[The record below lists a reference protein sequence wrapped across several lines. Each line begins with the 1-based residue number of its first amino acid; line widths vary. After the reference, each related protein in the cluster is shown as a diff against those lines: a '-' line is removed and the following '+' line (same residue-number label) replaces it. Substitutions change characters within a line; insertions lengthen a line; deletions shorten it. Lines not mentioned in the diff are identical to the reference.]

1 MSGGESSLIG
11 LEKDLLN
18 SELTKSNKYSGEV
31 TLTGDKSLSHRAI
44 IFASLANGKSIIRN
58 LLLSGDTR
66 ATINAF
72 VSMGI
77 KIEINNDSVIIYGKG
92 LKGLKEPAK
101 PIYCANSGT
110 TARLLIGVLTGQ
122 NFTSTLTGSDQLS
135 KRPMDRVSSPLNEI
149 GCKVKSNGGKLPI
162 IINPSRI
169 NKFTVNTS
177 SPSAQVKSSL
187 ILAAMYSDE
196 PVVII
201 EDDATRDHTEK
212 VLAHLGV
219 NLVRMGN
226 TVTVPPVV
234 EIPNFSESIPSD
246 ISSASFLIALGVLID
261 SSIKLC
267 NVLLNETRMGFIK
280 ALMQMGARINV
291 QNVSTQFGEQVGD
304 LEIKKSN
311 LKGIKIEKKEIP
323 SIIDELPIFALVASQ
338 AEGSTIVEGAGE
350 LRVKESDRLEAI
362 YNLLLSIGIEVETS
376 GDGFVING
384 PQEIQ
389 SGQIETYGDHR
400 IAMVAVIASL
410 ISEKDIQPDNIE
422 CINDSYPSFF
432 SDLKS
437 IGLDSL

>member
-1 MSGGESSLIG
+1 LS
-11 LEKDLLN
+11 
-18 SELTKSNKYSGEV
+18 SELTKSNKYRGEI
-31 TLTGDKSLSHRAI
+31 TLMGDKSLSHRAI

-58 LLLSGDTR
+58 LLLSGDTKV
-66 ATINAF
+66 TINAF

-77 KIEINNDSVIIYGKG
+77 KIEINNDTVIIDGKG
-92 LKGLKEPAK
+92 LKGLKEPVK

-122 NFTSTLTGSDQLS
+122 NFKSTLIGSDQLS
-135 KRPMDRVSSPLNEI
+135 RRPMDRVSSPLNEI
-149 GCKVKSNGGKLPI
+149 GCNIKSNGG
-162 IINPSRI
+162 I
-169 NKFTVNTS
+169 NKFTVNTN

-201 EDDATRDHTEK
+201 EDNATRDHTEK
-212 VLAHLGV
+212 ILAHLGV
-219 NLVRMGN
+219 KLVRMGN
-226 TVTVPPVV
+226 TVTVPPVD

-267 NVLLNETRMGFIK
+267 NVLLNESRMGFIK
-280 ALMQMGARINV
+280 ALIKMGAQINV

-304 LEIKKSN
+304 IEIKKSS

-338 AEGSTIVEGAGE
+338 AQGSTTVEGAGE

-362 YNLLLSIGIEVETS
+362 YNLLLSIGIEVEIS
-376 GDGFVING
+376 DDGFKING

-389 SGQIETYGDHR
+389 SGQITTYGDHR

-422 CINDSYPSFF
+422 CISDSYPSFF

-437 IGLDSL
+437 IGLDSV

>member
-1 MSGGESSLIG
+1 LSGGESSLIG
-11 LEKDLLN
+11 LEKDLLS
-18 SELTKSNKYSGEV
+18 SELTKSNKYRGEV

-77 KIEINNDSVIIYGKG
+77 KIEINKDSVIIYGKG

-149 GCKVKSNGGKLPI
+149 GCKVKSNDGKLPI
-162 IINPSRI
+162 IINPSSI

-212 VLAHLGV
+212 VLAYLGV

-267 NVLLNETRMGFIK
+267 NVLLNERRMGFIK

-338 AEGSTIVEGAGE
+338 AEGSTTVEGAGE